1 MRKEN
6 LYILVWIDKIR
17 KWQKKCQIKRWNLSV
32 VLFVYDNVRE
42 FLTHFNSKALA
53 RLENFGVSA
62 G

>member
-6 LYILVWIDKIR
+6 LISWYGQIKSGNG
-17 KWQKKCQIKRWNLSV
+17 KKCQIKRWNLSV

-42 FLTHFNSKALA
+42 FLTHFHSKALA

>member
-1 MRKEN
+1 MA
-6 LYILVWIDKIR
+6 
-17 KWQKKCQIKRWNLSV
+17 KKCQIKRLSV

>member
-1 MRKEN
+1 MDRYNQEMA
-6 LYILVWIDKIR
+6 
-17 KWQKKCQIKRWNLSV
+17 KKCQIKRWNLSV